1 MAKVEH
7 AQTPDSDVI
16 EEEEGEEDEPQ
27 SNALVVVSSSGG
39 YARPKVCLRR
49 HIVCFS
55 PEQ

>member
-1 MAKVEH
+1 MEH